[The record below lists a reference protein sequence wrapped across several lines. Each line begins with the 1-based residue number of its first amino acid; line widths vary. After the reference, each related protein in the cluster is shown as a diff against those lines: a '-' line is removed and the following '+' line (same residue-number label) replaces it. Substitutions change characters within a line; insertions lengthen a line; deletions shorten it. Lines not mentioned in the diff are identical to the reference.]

1 MLGGGSVRIQARSS
15 RSVGV
20 IAVLM
25 AVAACES
32 PASIGDVDALEGID
46 ASDEPAP
53 ASAPAR
59 QIPEAAPV
67 VRSPLARRLKVFAAE
82 VAARRAAV
90 QRARTPEPPDLTSAA
105 GPPAVFDV
113 AGLDAA
119 IHKIVAP
126 LERSTDISVHIREL
140 ASDDIL
146 FDYRGDAP
154 LNPASNHKMLT
165 AAAALDLLGA
175 DFRFET
181 RVLLHAGALYVV
193 GEGDPTLDESA
204 LRALAAE
211 ISGALDPAGL
221 RRLVVDDLAFSPRT
235 LAPGFSDAGVGD
247 SYQAPSGALSLA
259 FNTVEVTATA
269 PRTRAKRG
277 ETARLEVTLRPH
289 SPHVVVDDQ
298 AVVGRGALTLRSY
311 AGMELAGQAR
321 TVIELTGKLRAGRT
335 LRERRRVVDPG
346 LYTGGA
352 LAVMLSEETGIAML
366 PVERGAAPGPAQR
379 PTLVAR
385 RESGPLQEIAGGAL
399 AWSNNF
405 MAEQLLRT
413 LGWRMTGEPGDWDNG
428 ARVVQAYW
436 DALGLPSDTLVFENG
451 SGFSQRGRVTTT
463 ALVDLIAVASRVN
476 EGQGLL
482 SALPVAGEEG
492 TLRARLRRSGKRVR
506 AKTGTMAGISGL
518 SGVITAEDGTPQ
530 VAFSIL
536 SNVRDDGASAAT
548 RRKRAEDAIV
558 TAVLKALD
566 AWAVERSSARA
577 AKPAP

>member
-1 MLGGGSVRIQARSS
+1 MLGGGSVRIQGQAS
-15 RSVGV
+15 RRRVVV
-20 IAVLM
+20 IAMSL
-25 AVAACES
+25 AACDGRGAAG
-32 PASIGDVDALEGID
+32 PARGDPTFMTG
-46 ASDEPAP
+46 EPAP
-53 ASAPAR
+53 ASAPAWR
-59 QIPEAAPV
+59 IPEAAPAV
-67 VRSPLARRLKVFAAE
+67 PRSPLARRLEVFAAE
-82 VAARRAAV
+82 VAARRAE
-90 QRARTPEPPDLTSAA
+90 RARPRSEAAPPDLTSAA

-119 IHKIVAP
+119 IHKIVKP
-126 LERSTDISVHIREL
+126 LERSTDLSVHIREL
-140 ASDDIL
+140 APEDVL
-146 FDYRGDAP
+146 FDYHGDAP
-154 LNPASNHKMLT
+154 PNPASNHKLLT

-181 RVLLHAGALYVV
+181 RVLLHDGALHVV
-193 GEGDPTLDESA
+193 GEGDPTLDEPA
-204 LRALAAE
+204 LRELAAA
-211 ISGALDPAGL
+211 IAGAVDPAVL
-221 RRLVVDDLAFSPRT
+221 RKIVVDDLAFSPRT
-235 LAPGFSDAGVGD
+235 LAPGFSDEGVGEA
-247 SYQAPSGALSLA
+247 YQAPSGALSLD
-259 FNTVEVTATA
+259 FNTVEITAVA
-269 PRTRAKRG
+269 PRGKLTPG
-277 ETARLEVTLRPH
+277 EIVPLVVTLRPQ

-298 AVVGRGALTLRSY
+298 AIVGRGAVMVRSY

-321 TVIELTGKLRAGRT
+321 TVVALTGKLRAGRT
-335 LRERRRVVDPG
+335 LVERRRVVDPG

-352 LAVMLSEETGIAML
+352 LAVMLSEKTGIANL
-366 PVERGAAPGPAQR
+366 PVERGVAPP
-379 PTLVAR
+379 PTTDVVWVAR
-385 RESGPLQEIAGGAL
+385 RESVPLQQIAGGAL

-436 DALGLPSDTLVFENG
+436 EALGLPAHTLVFENG

-463 ALVDLIAVASRVN
+463 ALVDLIAVANRVSG
-476 EGQGLL
+476 GQGLL

-536 SNVRDDGASAAT
+536 SNVRDGGASAAA

-566 AWAVERSSARA
+566 GWALERSKAGT
-577 AKPAP
+577 AP